1 MTTATAMINRRPVEF
16 TVTQHN
22 AGGALCKHLLA
33 SGFDG
38 TVWTGSA
45 PATARRGEKHAM
57 FYRTTSGKF
66 VLATVVR

>member
-1 MTTATAMINRRPVEF
+1 MTTATAIINRRPVEF

-57 FYRTTSGKF
+57 FYRTPAGVF
-66 VLATVVR
+66 VVAAIL

>member
-16 TVTQHN
+16 SVAQCT
-22 AGGALCKHLLA
+22 AGEALRKHLLA

-57 FYRTTSGKF
+57 FYRTPAGVF
-66 VLATVVR
+66 VVGAIL

>member
-16 TVTQHN
+16 TITQVN
-22 AGGALCKHLLA
+22 AGGKLCQHLIA

-57 FYRTTSGKF
+57 FYRTPAGQF
-66 VLATVVR
+66 VVGVIL

>member
-1 MTTATAMINRRPVEF
+1 MTTTTAIINRRPVEF
-16 TVTQHN
+16 TLTPYN
-22 AGGALCKHLLA
+22 AGEALCKHLLA

-57 FYRTTSGKF
+57 FYRTPAGVF
-66 VLATVVR
+66 VVAAIL

>member
-1 MTTATAMINRRPVEF
+1 MTTATAMINRRSVEF

-45 PATARRGEKHAM
+45 PATARRGEKQAM
-57 FYRTTSGKF
+57 FYRTPAG
-66 VLATVVR
+66 VVVVGAIL